1 VIGAIDTE
9 DKEKLENGV
18 EKAADAVCAILEHGI
33 DFAMN
38 KFREYYAICAI
49 TYLSTSVIG
58 CILGFFIEFTKLM
71 LIVLIIEL
79 KDGILTEKYIDSKY
93 KKRLEGNIY
102 IGKVQN
108 IIPGL
113 QAAFVNVGENRN
125 AFIHLKDVLIKRD
138 VVKENSYDFSEC
150 DIRDVLKVGDPIIVE
165 IKRDSYNKKGARAS
179 THINLPGRYL
189 VLLPNA
195 TFVTVSQKIEDSA
208 ERERLVDIVKSII
221 PENMGAIIRTSAV
234 GKEKEELEQ
243 DLKGLLA
250 KWEEIISVEFN
261 ASDFPKLIYKANEI
275 LDKLLVDVMDKG
287 LQKIVVN
294 SKEAQKKI
302 LDKLNMWN
310 KSDIEV
316 ILDNRKLSEYYDLS
330 KQIEVS
336 ENRKIWLKS
345 GGFITIDKTEALTAI
360 DVNSAKFIGNDSL
373 EDTALAINK
382 ESAIE
387 IAKQI
392 RLRDI
397 GGIIVIDFIDL
408 KNDENKRELMNIFKQ
423 ELKKERTK
431 IQIEG
436 FTKLNLLELTRK
448 HICSE

>member
-1 VIGAIDTE
+1 M
-9 DKEKLENGV
+9 L
-18 EKAADAVCAILEHGI
+18 
-33 DFAMN
+33 
-38 KFREYYAICAI
+38 FR
-49 TYLSTSVIG
+49 S
-58 CILGFFIEFTKLM
+58 
-71 LIVLIIEL
+71 
-79 KDGILTEKYIDSKY
+79 
-93 KKRLEGNIY
+93 
-102 IGKVQN
+102 
-108 IIPGL
+108 
-113 QAAFVNVGENRN
+113 
-125 AFIHLKDVLIKRD
+125 
-138 VVKENSYDFSEC
+138 
-150 DIRDVLKVGDPIIVE
+150 
-165 IKRDSYNKKGARAS
+165 DSYNKKGARAS

-294 SKEAQKKI
+294 SKEVQKKI

>member
-1 VIGAIDTE
+1 M
-9 DKEKLENGV
+9 KE
-18 EKAADAVCAILEHGI
+18 
-33 DFAMN
+33 
-38 KFREYYAICAI
+38 
-49 TYLSTSVIG
+49 
-58 CILGFFIEFTKLM
+58 
-71 LIVLIIEL
+71 LIINIEDEVQKTFL
-79 KDGILTEKYIDSKY
+79 LEDGILTEKYIDSKY

-125 AFIHLKDVLIKRD
+125 AFIHLKDVLPKRD
-138 VVKENSYDFSEC
+138 IVKENSYDFSEC

-195 TFVTVSQKIEDSA
+195 TFVTVSQKIEDDV
-208 ERERLVDIVKSII
+208 ERERLVNIVKGII
-221 PENMGAIIRTSAV
+221 PENMGAIIRTSAAN
-234 GKEKEELEQ
+234 KEKEEIEQ
-243 DLKGLLA
+243 DFNRLLS

-261 ASDFPKLIYKANEI
+261 DSDYPKLIYKSNEI
-275 LDKLLVDVMDKG
+275 LDKLLVDIMDKD
-287 LQKIVVN
+287 L
-294 SKEAQKKI
+294 KKI
-302 LDKLNMWN
+302 IINNAEVKEKINEKLKLWN
-310 KSDIEV
+310 KNNIEV
-316 ILDNRKLSEYYDLS
+316 VLDDKKLSEYYDLS
-330 KQIEVS
+330 RQIEIS

-360 DVNSAKFIGNDSL
+360 DVNSAKFIGSDNL
-373 EDTALAINK
+373 EDTAFLINK
-382 ESAIE
+382 ESAVE

-408 KNDENKRELMNIFKQ
+408 KNEEHKKELINIFKQ

>member
-1 VIGAIDTE
+1 M
-9 DKEKLENGV
+9 KE
-18 EKAADAVCAILEHGI
+18 
-33 DFAMN
+33 
-38 KFREYYAICAI
+38 
-49 TYLSTSVIG
+49 
-58 CILGFFIEFTKLM
+58 
-71 LIVLIIEL
+71 LIINIEEDVQKIFL
-79 KDGILTEKYIDSKY
+79 LEDGILTEKYIDSKY

-138 VVKENSYDFSEC
+138 VVKETSYDFSEC

-294 SKEAQKKI
+294 SKEVQKKI

>member
-1 VIGAIDTE
+1 M
-9 DKEKLENGV
+9 KE
-18 EKAADAVCAILEHGI
+18 
-33 DFAMN
+33 
-38 KFREYYAICAI
+38 
-49 TYLSTSVIG
+49 
-58 CILGFFIEFTKLM
+58 
-71 LIVLIIEL
+71 LIINIDDDVQKIFLLE
-79 KDGILTEKYIDSKY
+79 DGILTEKYIDSKY

-125 AFIHLKDVLIKRD
+125 AFIHLKDVLPKRD
-138 VVKENSYDFSEC
+138 IVKENSYDFSEC

-208 ERERLVDIVKSII
+208 ERERLVNIVKSVI

-234 GKEKEELEQ
+234 GKEKEDLEQ
-243 DLKGLLA
+243 DLNSLLA
-250 KWEEIISVEFN
+250 KWDEIISVEFN
-261 ASDFPKLIYKANEI
+261 DSDYPKLIYKSDEI
-275 LDKLLVDVMDKG
+275 LDKLLIDVMDRG
-287 LQKIVVN
+287 LKRIVVN
-294 SKEAQKKI
+294 TDEVKEKI
-302 LDKLNMWN
+302 TGKLELWN
-310 KSDIEV
+310 KNDIEI
-316 ILDNRKLSEYYDLS
+316 ILDNRRLSEYYDLS
-330 KQIEVS
+330 RQIEIS

-360 DVNSAKFIGNDSL
+360 DVNSAKFTGSDNL
-373 EDTALAINK
+373 EDTAFLINK
-382 ESAIE
+382 ESAVE

-408 KNDENKRELMNIFKQ
+408 KNEENKKDLINIFKQ
-423 ELKKERTK
+423 ELKKERTR

>member
-1 VIGAIDTE
+1 
-9 DKEKLENGV
+9 
-18 EKAADAVCAILEHGI
+18 
-33 DFAMN
+33 
-38 KFREYYAICAI
+38 
-49 TYLSTSVIG
+49 
-58 CILGFFIEFTKLM
+58 
-71 LIVLIIEL
+71 
-79 KDGILTEKYIDSKY
+79 
-93 KKRLEGNIY
+93 
-102 IGKVQN
+102 
-108 IIPGL
+108 
-113 QAAFVNVGENRN
+113 
-125 AFIHLKDVLIKRD
+125 
-138 VVKENSYDFSEC
+138 
-150 DIRDVLKVGDPIIVE
+150 
-165 IKRDSYNKKGARAS
+165 
-179 THINLPGRYL
+179 
-189 VLLPNA
+189 
-195 TFVTVSQKIEDSA
+195 
-208 ERERLVDIVKSII
+208 
-221 PENMGAIIRTSAV
+221 
-234 GKEKEELEQ
+234 
-243 DLKGLLA
+243 
-250 KWEEIISVEFN
+250 
-261 ASDFPKLIYKANEI
+261 
-275 LDKLLVDVMDKG
+275 MDKG

-294 SKEAQKKI
+294 SKEVQKKI

>member
-1 VIGAIDTE
+1 M
-9 DKEKLENGV
+9 KE
-18 EKAADAVCAILEHGI
+18 
-33 DFAMN
+33 
-38 KFREYYAICAI
+38 
-49 TYLSTSVIG
+49 
-58 CILGFFIEFTKLM
+58 
-71 LIVLIIEL
+71 LIINIENDIEKIFL
-79 KDGILTEKYIDSKY
+79 LEDNILTEKYEDSKY

-113 QAAFVNVGENRN
+113 QAAFVNLGENKN
-125 AFIHLKDVLIKRD
+125 AFIHLKDVLPKKD
-138 VVKENSYDFSEC
+138 VTKEVANENEES
-150 DIRDVLKVGDPIIVE
+150 DIRKVLKPGMPIVVE
-165 IKRDSYNKKGARAS
+165 VKRDSYNKKGARVS
-179 THINLPGRYL
+179 THINLPGRYI
-189 VLLPNA
+189 VLLPNS
-195 TFVTVSQKIEDSA
+195 TFVTVSQKIEDTE
-208 ERERLVDIVKSII
+208 ERARLVDMVKKII

-234 GKEKEELEQ
+234 GRKLDDLQQ
-243 DLKGLLA
+243 DLEHLIS
-250 KWEEIISVEFN
+250 KWKEIMSIEFDKN
-261 ASDFPKLIYKANEI
+261 DFPKIIYKADEV
-275 LDKLLVDVMDKG
+275 LDKLLIDIMDKD
-287 LQKIVVN
+287 LKRIFVN
-294 SKEAQKKI
+294 NEEMKNKI
-302 LDKLNMWN
+302 LEKLKLWN
-310 KSDIEV
+310 KEDIEV
-316 ILDNRKLSEYYDLS
+316 ILEERNLAESYDLQ

-360 DVNSAKFIGNDSL
+360 DVNSAKFTGKKDL
-373 EDTALAINK
+373 EDTAFAINK

-408 KNDENKRELMNIFKQ
+408 QNEENKKEVVEIFRK

-431 IQIEG
+431 VQIEG